1 MKAIKFFA
9 ISAMAAAMITSCSN
23 EDELSQSNYPSD
35 NIIRITAGV
44 NNAKTR
50 AEGAGTPL
58 ENPLS
63 LTVVN
68 KYTETTLAAK
78 YTYVNKVFKKNDN
91 VWTCSEAEAQT
102 QPLLW
107 QNKETLVDIAALAPA
122 QEGKFDGV
130 YNKETRKFSSFSYSV
145 ADDQST
151 SSDNND
157 LLYYYAKDFKPGESL
172 KDGKLS
178 IQMNHAFCMIDI
190 VVTLGTE
197 FNKPNVLDDSPIVK
211 VTLGGTKIAAN
222 VDVKNAPTSSTTG
235 TTEGTTE
242 GSTTTGS
249 TTASFVTASGEA
261 TDITTTKGTFTPAV
275 NAEKKA
281 DPEVNAISSFSCIA
295 IPQTV
300 AANTFKVSLKT
311 AGKLYEWTSDKEIT
325 LQSGYRYTLNLT
337 MGNDVVLLKGG
348 SISATPWT
356 EITSDKPLETD

>member
-9 ISAMAAAMITSCSN
+9 ITAMAAAMITSCSN

-68 KYTETTLAAK
+68 KNTETTLANK
-78 YTYVNKVFKKNDN
+78 YTYVNKVFSKNDN
-91 VWTCSEAEAQT
+91 VWTCSEAEAQA

-130 YNKETRKFSSFSYSV
+130 YNKGTRNFSSFSYSV
-145 ADDQST
+145 ADDQSE

-197 FNKPNVLDDSPIVK
+197 FNKPAILEKSPIIK

-222 VDVKNAPTSSTTG
+222 VNVINDA
-235 TTEGTTE
+235 
-242 GSTTTGS
+242 
-249 TTASFVTASGEA
+249 ASVVTASGEA
-261 TDITTTKGTFTPAV
+261 TDITTTKGTFDKAA
-275 NAEKKA
+275 NAEA
-281 DPEVNAISSFSCIA
+281 NAISHFSCIA

-300 AANTFKVSLKT
+300 AANTFKVSLMT
-311 AGKLYEWTSDKEIT
+311 ADKLYEWTSAEQVELK
-325 LQSGYRYTLNLT
+325 SGYRYKLELT
-337 MGNDVVLLKGG
+337 MGNNVVLLKNDITASPWGKGNGEGG
-348 SISATPWT
+348 S
-356 EITSDKPLETD
+356 LETD

>member
-9 ISAMAAAMITSCSN
+9 ITAMAAAMITSCSN

-58 ENPLS
+58 EKPLS

-68 KYTETTLAAK
+68 KNTETTLAAK

-91 VWTCSEAEAQT
+91 VWTCSED

-107 QNKETLVDIAALAPA
+107 QNSTQAVDIVAFAPA
-122 QEGKFDGV
+122 PNDKFDGV
-130 YNKETRKFSSFSYSV
+130 YTNGSIQPITYSV
-145 ADDQST
+145 TDDQSE

-157 LLYYYAKDFKPGESL
+157 LLYYYAPGFVPKE
-172 KDGKLS
+172 KLEDKKLN
-178 IQMNHAFCMIDI
+178 IKMNHAFCMIDI

-197 FNKPNVLDDSPIVK
+197 FNKPKVLDDSPIVK

-222 VDVKNAPTSSTTG
+222 VDVTSA
-235 TTEGTTE
+235 
-242 GSTTTGS
+242 
-249 TTASFVTASGEA
+249 ASVVTASGDA
-261 TDITTTKGTFTPAV
+261 TTITTTKGSFTKAT
-275 NAEKKA
+275 NA
-281 DPEVNAISSFSCIA
+281 EVNAISNFSCITV
-295 IPQTV
+295 PQTV

-311 AGKLYEWTSDKEIT
+311 AGKRYEWTSANPVELK
-325 LQSGYRYTLNLT
+325 SGYRYKLELT
-337 MGNDVVLLKGG
+337 MGNNVVLLKDA
-348 SISATPWT
+348 ITATKWT
-356 EITSDKPLETD
+356 EIAGGSLETD